1 MCLGIPGRVTEI
13 RDDAGLLMG
22 KVDFGG
28 VRKEACLAYIP
39 ETQVG
44 DYVII
49 HVGFAISRVDEEEA
63 LKTLEILATMG
74 DLVSG
79 ELATMGPGMDEPA
92 VLHDDGTP
100 AEGAFATPGQHATPG
115 PGAPGATAA
124 GVATPVPEAAG
135 GARA

>member
-1 MCLGIPGRVTEI
+1 MCLGIPGKVIEI
-13 RDDAGLLMG
+13 RDDAGLPMG

-39 ETQVG
+39 EVQVG

-63 LKTLEILATMG
+63 LQTLEILATMG
-74 DLVSG
+74 DLVSQ

-92 VLHDDGTP
+92 VLSDDGSP
-100 AEGAFATPGQHATPG
+100 AEGAFAGPPAAVD
-115 PGAPGATAA
+115 PGAAA
-124 GVATPVPEAAG
+124 VQGRASGTPA
-135 GARA
+135 